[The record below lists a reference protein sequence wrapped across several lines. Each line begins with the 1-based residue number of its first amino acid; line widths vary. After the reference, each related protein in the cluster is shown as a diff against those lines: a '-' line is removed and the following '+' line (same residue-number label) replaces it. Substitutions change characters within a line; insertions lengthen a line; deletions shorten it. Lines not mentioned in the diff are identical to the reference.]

1 MIVRLDRHIL
11 LVGSALAMA
20 LCVLLVVLVVT
31 VQSAQT
37 TPPGA
42 NTKVISTNDRDG
54 TGGSSLD
61 QDPIHRHVEVVE
73 RLGGGSL
80 R

>member
-1 MIVRLDRHIL
+1 MILRLHHRMV

-37 TPPGA
+37 PAPAA
-42 NTKVISTNDRDG
+42 NTKVTFTNDRDG
-54 TGGSSLD
+54 SGGSSVE
-61 QDPIHRHVEVVE
+61 QDSIHRHVEVVE

>member
-1 MIVRLDRHIL
+1 
-11 LVGSALAMA
+11 MA

-31 VQSAQT
+31 VQSAQSN
-37 TPPGA
+37 PPGA

-54 TGGSSLD
+54 SGGSSLD
-61 QDPIHRHVEVVE
+61 QDPLHRHAEVVE